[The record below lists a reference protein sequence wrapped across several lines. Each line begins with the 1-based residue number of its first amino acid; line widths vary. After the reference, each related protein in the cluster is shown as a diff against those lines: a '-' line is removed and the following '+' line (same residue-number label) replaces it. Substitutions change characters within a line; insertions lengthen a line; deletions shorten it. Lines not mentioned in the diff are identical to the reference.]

1 MGQRREA
8 RRWRV
13 GLLDGKKAI
22 VMGVGN
28 QRSIAWGIA
37 TAFQREG
44 ADLAFNYATERL
56 RENVE
61 KLVATLPGHE
71 RMPIMPCD
79 VTKQEEIDAFFAKIG
94 QEWGTAD
101 ILVHSMAF
109 AAVEDLRGR
118 FHEISRDGLK
128 LAIDVSA
135 FSLIAITK
143 AALPLFQKAGGGSVM
158 SLTFNAVDRVV
169 PSYNSMAMAKA
180 VLEAATRYLA
190 ADLGPSNIRVNAI
203 SAGPLKT
210 LAGSAVKGISAAR
223 DLMEE
228 KAPLRRNVTQEEV
241 GNVAVFLASE
251 LSRCV
256 TGATIFAD
264 NGFNVLGWPTNLRVA
279 ARSRPSSQRSGSR
292 GHRSVPASLRSLSS
306 CWYGSPGSPSP
317 EPTRGRG
324 ASAAV
329 RYRDGDTRAGRR

>member
-1 MGQRREA
+1 M
-8 RRWRV
+8 
-13 GLLDGKKAI
+13 GLLDGKRAI

-44 ADLAFNYATERL
+44 AQLAFNYATERL
-56 RENVE
+56 REN
-61 KLVATLPGHE
+61 GE
-71 RMPIMPCD
+71 RW
-79 VTKQEEIDAFFAKIG
+79 G
-94 QEWGTAD
+94 QAD
-101 ILVHSMAF
+101 ILVHSIGF
-109 AAVEDLRGR
+109 ANVEDLRGR

-128 LAIDVSA
+128 LAIDISA
-135 FSLIAITK
+135 FSLIALSR
-143 AALPLFQKAGGGSVM
+143 AALPLFEKAGGGSVM
-158 SLTFNAVDRVV
+158 SLTYNAVERVV

-180 VLEAATRYLA
+180 VLESATRYLA
-190 ADLGPSNIRVNAI
+190 ADLGPSNVRVNAI

-228 KAPLRRNVTQEEV
+228 KAPLRRNVTQDEV

-264 NGFNVLGWPTNLRVA
+264 NGFNVLGVA
-279 ARSRPSSQRSGSR
+279 
-292 GHRSVPASLRSLSS
+292 
-306 CWYGSPGSPSP
+306 
-317 EPTRGRG
+317 
-324 ASAAV
+324 
-329 RYRDGDTRAGRR
+329 D

>member
-1 MGQRREA
+1 M
-8 RRWRV
+8 

-44 ADLAFNYATERL
+44 AQLAFSYATERL

-61 KLVATLPGHE
+61 KLVVTLPGHE
-71 RMPIMPCD
+71 RMPILPCD
-79 VTKQEEIDAFFAKIG
+79 VGKQQEIDAFFDTVG
-94 QEWGTAD
+94 ESWGGAD
-101 ILVHSMAF
+101 ILVHSIAF

-118 FHEISRDGLK
+118 IHEISRDGLK
-128 LAIDVSA
+128 LAIEVSA
-135 FSLIAITK
+135 FSLIALTR
-143 AALPLFQKAGGGSVM
+143 AALPLFEKAGGGSVM
-158 SLTFNAVDRVV
+158 SLTYNAVDRVV

-180 VLEAATRYLA
+180 VLEAGTRYLA
-190 ADLGPSNIRVNAI
+190 ADLGPQNVRVNCI

-228 KAPLRRNVTQEEV
+228 KAPLRRNITQDEV

-264 NGFNVLGWPTNLRVA
+264 NGFNVLGVA
-279 ARSRPSSQRSGSR
+279 
-292 GHRSVPASLRSLSS
+292 
-306 CWYGSPGSPSP
+306 
-317 EPTRGRG
+317 
-324 ASAAV
+324 
-329 RYRDGDTRAGRR
+329 D

>member
-1 MGQRREA
+1 M
-8 RRWRV
+8 

-44 ADLAFNYATERL
+44 AELAFNYATERL

-61 KLVATLPGHE
+61 KLVVTLPGHE
-71 RMPIMPCD
+71 RMPVLACD
-79 VTKQEEIDAFFAKIG
+79 VSKQEEIDAFFSAIREKWG
-94 QEWGTAD
+94 QAD
-101 ILVHSMAF
+101 ILVHSIGF
-109 AAVEDLRGR
+109 ANVEDLRGR

-128 LAIDVSA
+128 LAIDISA
-135 FSLIAITK
+135 YSLIALCR
-143 AALPLFQKAGGGSVM
+143 AALPLFEKAGGGSVM
-158 SLTFNAVDRVV
+158 SLTYNAVERVV

-180 VLEAATRYLA
+180 VLESATRYLA
-190 ADLGPSNIRVNAI
+190 ADLGPSNVRVNAI

-223 DLMEE
+223 DLMAE
-228 KAPLRRNVTQEEV
+228 KAPLRRNITQDEV

-264 NGFNVLGWPTNLRVA
+264 NGFNVLGVA
-279 ARSRPSSQRSGSR
+279 
-292 GHRSVPASLRSLSS
+292 
-306 CWYGSPGSPSP
+306 
-317 EPTRGRG
+317 
-324 ASAAV
+324 
-329 RYRDGDTRAGRR
+329 D

>member
-1 MGQRREA
+1 M
-8 RRWRV
+8 
-13 GLLDGKKAI
+13 GLLDGKRAI

-44 ADLAFNYATERL
+44 AELAFSYATERL

-61 KLVATLPGHE
+61 KLVLTLPGHE
-71 RMPIMPCD
+71 RMPILPCD
-79 VTKQEEIDAFFAKIG
+79 VSKQDEIDAFFSAIADR
-94 QEWGTAD
+94 WGAAD
-101 ILVHSMAF
+101 VLVHSIAF

-128 LAIDVSA
+128 LAIEVSA
-135 FSLIAITK
+135 FSLIALTR
-143 AALPLFQKAGGGSVM
+143 AALPLFAKAGGGAVM
-158 SLTFNAVDRVV
+158 SLTYNAVERVV

-180 VLEAATRYLA
+180 VLESATRYLA
-190 ADLGPSNIRVNAI
+190 ADLGPQNVRVNAI

-241 GNVAVFLASE
+241 GNVAVFLASD

-264 NGFNVLGWPTNLRVA
+264 NGFNVLGVA
-279 ARSRPSSQRSGSR
+279 
-292 GHRSVPASLRSLSS
+292 
-306 CWYGSPGSPSP
+306 
-317 EPTRGRG
+317 
-324 ASAAV
+324 
-329 RYRDGDTRAGRR
+329 D

>member
-1 MGQRREA
+1 M
-8 RRWRV
+8 
-13 GLLDGKKAI
+13 GLLDGKRAI

-44 ADLAFNYATERL
+44 AELAFNYATDRF
-56 RENVE
+56 RDNVE

-71 RMPIMPCD
+71 AMPIMPCD

-94 QEWGTAD
+94 EQWGKAD

-135 FSLIAITK
+135 FSLIAISR
-143 AALPLFQKAGGGSVM
+143 AALPLFEKAGGGSIM

-180 VLEAATRYLA
+180 VLESATRYLA
-190 ADLGPSNIRVNAI
+190 ADLGPSNIRVNTI

-223 DLMEE
+223 DLMET
-228 KAPLRRNVTQEEV
+228 KSPLRRNITQDEV
-241 GNVAVFLASE
+241 GDVAVFLGSE

-256 TGATIFAD
+256 TGANIFAD
-264 NGFNVLGWPTNLRVA
+264 NGFNVLGVA
-279 ARSRPSSQRSGSR
+279 
-292 GHRSVPASLRSLSS
+292 
-306 CWYGSPGSPSP
+306 
-317 EPTRGRG
+317 
-324 ASAAV
+324 
-329 RYRDGDTRAGRR
+329 D

>member
-1 MGQRREA
+1 M
-8 RRWRV
+8 
-13 GLLDGKKAI
+13 GLLDGKRAI

-44 ADLAFNYATERL
+44 AELAFNYATERL

-61 KLVATLPGHE
+61 KLVVTLPGHE
-71 RMPIMPCD
+71 RIPVLPCD
-79 VTKQEEIDAFFAKIG
+79 VSKQEEIDAFFSTVG
-94 QEWGTAD
+94 ERWGKAD
-101 ILVHSMAF
+101 ILVHSIAF

-128 LAIDVSA
+128 LAVEISA
-135 FSLIAITK
+135 FSLIALTK
-143 AALPLFQKAGGGSVM
+143 AALPLFEKAGGGSVM
-158 SLTFNAVDRVV
+158 SLTYNAVERVV

-180 VLEAATRYLA
+180 VLESATRYLA
-190 ADLGPSNIRVNAI
+190 ADLGPSNVRVNAI

-228 KAPLRRNVTQEEV
+228 KAPLRRNITQEEV
-241 GNVAVFLASE
+241 GNVAVFLGSE

-264 NGFNVLGWPTNLRVA
+264 NGFNVLGVA
-279 ARSRPSSQRSGSR
+279 
-292 GHRSVPASLRSLSS
+292 
-306 CWYGSPGSPSP
+306 
-317 EPTRGRG
+317 
-324 ASAAV
+324 
-329 RYRDGDTRAGRR
+329 D

>member
-1 MGQRREA
+1 M
-8 RRWRV
+8 

-44 ADLAFNYATERL
+44 AELAFSYATERL

-61 KLVATLPGHE
+61 KLVVTLPGHE
-71 RMPIMPCD
+71 RMPILPCD
-79 VTKQEEIDAFFAKIG
+79 VGKQEEIDAFFAKVG
-94 QEWGTAD
+94 EAWGKSD
-101 ILVHSMAF
+101 ILVHSIAF

-128 LAIDVSA
+128 LAIEVSA
-135 FSLIAITK
+135 FSLIALTR
-143 AALPLFQKAGGGSVM
+143 AALPLFEKAGAGSVM
-158 SLTFNAVDRVV
+158 SLTYNAVDRVV

-180 VLEAATRYLA
+180 VLESATRYLA
-190 ADLGPSNIRVNAI
+190 ADLGPQNVRVNAI

-210 LAGSAVKGISAAR
+210 LAGSAVKGISSAR

-228 KAPLRRNVTQEEV
+228 KAPLRRNITQDEV

-264 NGFNVLGWPTNLRVA
+264 NGFNVLGVA
-279 ARSRPSSQRSGSR
+279 
-292 GHRSVPASLRSLSS
+292 
-306 CWYGSPGSPSP
+306 
-317 EPTRGRG
+317 
-324 ASAAV
+324 
-329 RYRDGDTRAGRR
+329 D

>member
-1 MGQRREA
+1 
-8 RRWRV
+8 V

-44 ADLAFNYATERL
+44 AELAFSYATERL

-61 KLVATLPGHE
+61 KLVVTLPGHE
-71 RMPIMPCD
+71 RIPVLPCD
-79 VTKQEEIDAFFAKIG
+79 VGKQEEIDAFFAKVG
-94 QEWGTAD
+94 ETWGRAD
-101 ILVHSMAF
+101 ILVHSIAF

-128 LAIDVSA
+128 LAIEVSA
-135 FSLIAITK
+135 FSLIALTR
-143 AALPLFQKAGGGSVM
+143 AALPLFEQAGGGSVM
-158 SLTFNAVDRVV
+158 SLTYNAVDRVV

-180 VLEAATRYLA
+180 VLESATRYLA
-190 ADLGPSNIRVNAI
+190 ADLGPHNVRVNAI

-210 LAGSAVKGISAAR
+210 LAGSAVKGISSAR
-223 DLMEE
+223 DLMAE
-228 KAPLRRNVTQEEV
+228 KSPLRRNITQDEV

-251 LSRCV
+251 LSRCI

-264 NGFNVLGWPTNLRVA
+264 NGFNVLGVA
-279 ARSRPSSQRSGSR
+279 
-292 GHRSVPASLRSLSS
+292 
-306 CWYGSPGSPSP
+306 
-317 EPTRGRG
+317 
-324 ASAAV
+324 
-329 RYRDGDTRAGRR
+329 D